1 VAIAAT
7 QARTQLLLDIGLLN
21 RQLGTLFIDDG
32 QRADRIPSAVEL
44 QKEFDA
50 ITVNEGELVSE
61 AEWHW
66 KHGDQAASEAA
77 ARAARDSAAEKRDPN
92 Q

>member
-1 VAIAAT
+1 V
-7 QARTQLLLDIGLLN
+7 DIGLLN

-50 ITVNEGELVSE
+50 INISEGELVSE

-77 ARAARDSAAEKRDPN
+77 AHAAKDSARETTDPDS
-92 Q
+92 